1 MRVTTVLTGLA
12 YDNALVTGGVL
23 ANSPNP
29 LILAGEGK
37 LRGEGILA
45 FNLFQGNGVS
55 YLAQADIEGGNGLFG
70 LGGKA
75 GARIAW

>member
-1 MRVTTVLTGLA
+1 LL
-12 YDNALVTGGVL
+12 YDNAIVTGGLL

-55 YLAQADIEGGNGLFG
+55 YLAEAEVEGGNGLFG
-70 LGGKA
+70 VGGKA
-75 GARIAW
+75 GVRVAW